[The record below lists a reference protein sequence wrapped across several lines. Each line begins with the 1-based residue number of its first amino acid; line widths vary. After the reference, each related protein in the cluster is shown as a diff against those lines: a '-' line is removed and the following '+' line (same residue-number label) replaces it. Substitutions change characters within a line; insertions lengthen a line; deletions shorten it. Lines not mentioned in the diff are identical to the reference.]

1 MNADPA
7 RIAQVAAALIVE
19 EHIDDWQFARRKAA
33 RQLGCD
39 ARVAMPDRVE
49 LEDALRDYAQLYL
62 ADEQP
67 ALLGELRSEA
77 LEWMEAL
84 AEFEPELTGP
94 VAEGWAF
101 PGCEIRL
108 ELLADDAKVVE
119 IALLNRN
126 IDFTPAPPKAGGAG
140 PEVLTIDAD
149 TGPVRLVIHDVA
161 QRRNRRRDRARVR
174 ASDIREKLASGGE

>member
-1 MNADPA
+1 MEERL
-7 RIAQVAAALIVE
+7 RIAQVAAALIIE
-19 EHIDDWQFARRKAA
+19 QHIDDWQFARRKAA

-39 ARVAMPDRVE
+39 ARARMPDRVE
-49 LEDALRDYAQLYL
+49 LEAALRDYAQLFL
-62 ADEQP
+62 ADEQQD
-67 ALLGELRSEA
+67 LLAELRAEA
-77 LEWMEAL
+77 RNWMEDL

-126 IDFTPAPPKAGGAG
+126 IGFEPGPPSPGGAG
-140 PEVLTIDAD
+140 PEVLMIEAE
-149 TGPVRLVIHDVA
+149 TG
-161 QRRNRRRDRARVR
+161 
-174 ASDIREKLASGGE
+174 